1 MTDHDATI
9 AKMGSIAA
17 DAGLRRVSML
27 AWRDLDDPEAGG
39 SEISAH
45 MVAKYWAEAGLEVT
59 MRTSFA
65 AGRPP
70 VAWRD
75 GYRVIRKAG
84 RYLVFPRAA
93 FSEMLGWHGGRDG
106 LMEVWNGMP
115 FFSPLWSRTPHI
127 TFVHHLHAEMW
138 QMTLPPRLAALG
150 SFIESKFAPPFYR
163 HVPIVTP
170 SESSKRELV
179 EAMHFKP
186 RRVTVVH
193 PGVHPRYSVGGER
206 STAPLVVAVGRLVP
220 VKRYELLID
229 VLVELKRDIPTL
241 QAVIAGDG
249 YRRDDLV
256 AQIRDARAETWIE
269 LPGRISDE
277 AVVDLYRRAWVLAS
291 ASAREGWGM
300 SITEAGVCGTPAVAT
315 RIAGHLDA
323 VDDGVSG
330 LLVDGRDGLVDGIR
344 RVLQDT
350 DLRTRLSRGA
360 VDHASTMTWEASA
373 LGVLEVLAAEALRY
387 RAQSSPR

>member
-9 AKMGSIAA
+9 AKMGDLAA
-17 DAGLRRVSML
+17 EAGLRRVSIL

-39 SEISAH
+39 SEISAA
-45 MVAKYWAEAGLEVT
+45 MVCRYWAEAGLEVT

-65 AGRPP
+65 AGRPN

-93 FSEMLGWHGGRDG
+93 LSEMLGWHGGRDG

-127 TFVHHLHAEMW
+127 TFIHHLHAEMW

-150 SFIESKFAPPFYR
+150 NFVESRLAPPFYR
-163 HVPIVTP
+163 QTPIVTP
-170 SESSKRELV
+170 SESSKGELV
-179 EAMHFKP
+179 DAMGFQP

-193 PGVHPRYSVGGER
+193 PGIDPRFQPGGQR
-206 STAPLVVAVGRLVP
+206 SPHPLVLAVGRLVP
-220 VKRYELLID
+220 VKRHDL
-229 VLVELKRDIPTL
+229 LVEALIELKTRHPTL
-241 QAVIAGDG
+241 EAVIAGDG
-249 YRRDDLV
+249 YERDDLE
-256 AQIRDARAETWIE
+256 AQLHAARAEDWIH

-277 AVVDLYRRAWVLAS
+277 EVVDLYQRAWVLAS
-291 ASAREGWGM
+291 SSAREGWGM
-300 SITEAGVCGTPAVAT
+300 TITEAAAAGTPAVVT

-323 VDDGVSG
+323 VDDGRSG
-330 LLVDGRDGLVDGIR
+330 LLVEGRDGLIDGLD
-344 RVLQDT
+344 RVLRDP
-350 DLRTRLSRGA
+350 DLRARLSAGA
-360 VDHASTMTWEASA
+360 VQHAANMTWEASA
-373 LGVLEVLAAEALRY
+373 LGVLEVLAAEAMRV
-387 RAQSSPR
+387 RARSSPR